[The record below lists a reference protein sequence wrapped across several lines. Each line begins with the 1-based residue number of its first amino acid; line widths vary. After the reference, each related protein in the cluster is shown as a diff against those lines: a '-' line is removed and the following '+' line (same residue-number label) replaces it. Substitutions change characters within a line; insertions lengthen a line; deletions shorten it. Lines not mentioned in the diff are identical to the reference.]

1 MNKFLYIISTA
12 CFALSALAG
21 DKSHK
26 SPKGLVL
33 TDTAIATVNTG
44 SSVGNI
50 SCNGDK
56 VFITY
61 IGNGTVFTPAV
72 EAQLYNNVNGK
83 LILKNEIP
91 FDTSL
96 FQSSDAGGAT
106 PDFSHFVVI
115 DDNGAGKATRIRV
128 FDENLANPLTRIFNN
143 IFPAD
148 QRLAFTSDGKYFA
161 GLFFDHTH
169 PISTL
174 VLRVLKTD
182 TLEIVTDYVIA
193 ELGVI
198 PVGAASPTYFKI
210 RKHGKELEYFA
221 FAKATFNSSGTETLT
236 SDLEIVKFKRC
247 PTSTLKLIT
256 TAPLPQSPESVIA
269 LRNPKGKSSDHAILT
284 VGTDRA
290 DLHGEPITIQVPQ
303 YSLLPDD
310 GDELRKYKF
319 DGKKLCLIAS
329 QNTKMDVTA
338 TEPYPK
344 DKGLTLATSTRN
356 QVATLNN
363 PTESDYFGISEAF
376 NLRREVDHSLTSVI
390 GRGFSDIDQSYSLG
404 SEALF
409 SEFSLDGNWLAV
421 FSCKGQQSGPPDTF
435 FGTNNP
441 LLLFKVIR

>member
-1 MNKFLYIISTA
+1 MNKFLCITSAA

-33 TDTAIATVNTG
+33 TGTAIATVDTG
-44 SSVGNI
+44 SSIGNI
-50 SCNGDK
+50 SCTGDK

-83 LILKNEIP
+83 LILKNEIY
-91 FDTSL
+91 FDPTS
-96 FQSSDAGGAT
+96 FPVSDAGGAT

-115 DDNGAGKATRIRV
+115 DDNGIYPNTTRIRV
-128 FDENLANPLTRIFNN
+128 FDENLANPLTKIL
-143 IFPAD
+143 PDTQPED

-161 GLFFDHTH
+161 AMLVDRTQ
-169 PISTL
+169 PIHKI
-174 VLRVLKTD
+174 VMRIFETD
-182 TLEIVTDYVIA
+182 TLNIISDYVVA
-193 ELGVI
+193 ELTGLQF
-198 PVGAASPTYFKI
+198 GAVSPTYFKI
-210 RKHGKELEYFA
+210 HKHGKECEYFA
-221 FAKATFNSSGTETLT
+221 FGFQQADALGNPVAGS
-236 SDLEIVKFKRC
+236 LEIIKFKRC
-247 PTSTLKLIT
+247 PVPNLKKVTSV
-256 TAPLPQSPESVIA
+256 PLPQFPESVIA
-269 LRNPKGKSSDHAILT
+269 LRSRKGKTLDYAILT

-290 DLHGEPITIQVPQ
+290 DLHGEPITIQLPQ

-363 PTESDYFGISEAF
+363 PTEADFFGISEAF

-421 FSCKGQQSGPPDTF
+421 FSCKGGQSGPPDTF